1 MLAHD
6 PYVGVKITQDATLAD
21 RYFDKVLADSGPP
34 AGYESSLAQREKRTR
49 TPKAGD
55 ARSLELS

>member
-1 MLAHD
+1 MASHD
-6 PYVGVKITQDATLAD
+6 PFAGLKITQDAALAD
-21 RYFDKVLADSGPP
+21 YYADKVLADSGPP